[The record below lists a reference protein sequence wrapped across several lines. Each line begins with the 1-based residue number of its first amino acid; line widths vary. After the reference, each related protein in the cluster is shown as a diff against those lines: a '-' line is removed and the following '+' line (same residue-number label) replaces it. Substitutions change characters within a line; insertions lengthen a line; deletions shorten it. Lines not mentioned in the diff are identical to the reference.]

1 QSRRFAVQPVL
12 RAHCRAAEIPAGRH
26 VAVRAECEQLP
37 AHQPLLVGAHQRAL
51 GLRQS
56 NRGPARAHVRA
67 RGTARGE
74 SRGRRRRQPVSR
86 DRGVPGLRLSR
97 HGRGPEAVRADLGQR
112 LRSGHRPAAHPGR
125 GPAAAARIE
134 APGGSVRRP
143 LRACLHRGQGRGVRD
158 LRSGH
163 QLLGAG
169 TSAAESVAVP
179 PWLRYKAD
187 TGQDKGKRLK
197 FMVRRTAV
205 LWLGAVLSL
214 SACGGHKGAS
224 GEGAGAKV
232 LNLYIW
238 SDYLAANTLSDFEKQ
253 TGIKVNV
260 AYFDTNET
268 LETKLLAGSSG
279 YDIVVPTASYFERQ
293 IKAGVY
299 LPLDKSKLPNLKNMD
314 PQLMAKVAL
323 HDPGNAHGIIYM
335 WGTNGIGYNEKM
347 IKALMPD
354 APLDSWRMVFDPAVA
369 SKVAKCGISVLDS
382 PAEMMRAV
390 YSYLGKDPNSQSP
403 DDLVQAEAVLT
414 KIRPYI
420 RNINS
425 SEYIEALANGDLCLA
440 VGYNGDVMQARDRA
454 RDANKG
460 VDIKYVVPKE
470 GSILWFDM
478 LAIPKDAPH
487 PDSALAFMNYI
498 MTPQVIADIS
508 NFKRYANG
516 NLASQPLVLPAVKDD
531 PEIYPPPEIRRKLA
545 VQLADSA
552 DQTRAITRVWQKFK
566 TGQ

>member
-1 QSRRFAVQPVL
+1 MGS
-12 RAHCRAAEIPAGRH
+12 
-26 VAVRAECEQLP
+26 VARTAIL
-37 AHQPLLVGAHQRAL
+37 AL
-51 GLRQS
+51 GCLL
-56 NRGPARAHVRA
+56 
-67 RGTARGE
+67 T
-74 SRGRRRRQPVSR
+74 
-86 DRGVPGLRLSR
+86 LS
-97 HGRGPEAVRADLGQR
+97 
-112 LRSGHRPAAHPGR
+112 
-125 GPAAAARIE
+125 
-134 APGGSVRRP
+134 
-143 LRACLHRGQGRGVRD
+143 ACGDHK
-158 LRSGH
+158 
-163 QLLGAG
+163 
-169 TSAAESVAVP
+169 SAADSGSGAAG
-179 PWLRYKAD
+179 KAD
-187 TGQDKGKRLK
+187 TG
-197 FMVRRTAV
+197 
-205 LWLGAVLSL
+205 
-214 SACGGHKGAS
+214 
-224 GEGAGAKV
+224 KV

-253 TGIKVNV
+253 TGIKVHV

-299 LPLDKSKLPNLKNMD
+299 LTLDKSKLPNLKNMD

-347 IKALMPD
+347 IKELMPD

-390 YSYLGKDPNSQSP
+390 YSYLGKDPNSQNS
-403 DDLVQAEAVLT
+403 DDLAQAEAVLL

-460 VDIKYVVPKE
+460 IEIKYIVPKE

-478 LAIPKDAPH
+478 LAIPKDAPD
-487 PDSALAFMNYI
+487 PDSAYAFMNYM

-516 NLASQPLVLPAVKDD
+516 NAASQPLVLPAVKDD
-531 PEIYPPPEIRRKLA
+531 PGIYPPPEQRQKLA
-545 VQLADSA
+545 VQLADSP